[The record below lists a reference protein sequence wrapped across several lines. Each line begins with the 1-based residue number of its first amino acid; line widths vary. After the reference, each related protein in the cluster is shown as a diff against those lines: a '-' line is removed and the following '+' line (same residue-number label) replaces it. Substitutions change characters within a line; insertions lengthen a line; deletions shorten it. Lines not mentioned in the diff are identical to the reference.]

1 MSYVTEINGFHK
13 WIQTHPELP
22 ISARLL
28 WFTLMH
34 YNNSCGW
41 KRVFNV
47 PMSLLM
53 GDSGL
58 SRSSIVRAR
67 QILQALG
74 RIRYTTRPGM
84 KATEYELLPMSNEP
98 GIATGYD
105 TYDTRRDTG
114 HDTVCDTRHDTPHDT
129 GHDIEY
135 DTACDT
141 PYDTVYD
148 TSHDTVSDTPYDI
161 AHNTQAGH
169 IPRLDQT
176 NTITNT
182 IQDTNTRQDN
192 QTRPDSLYEF
202 SFSGGEKKEK
212 EKKEKEKKENAY
224 RSDNADMHGNTMYD
238 DEMHDG
244 TIHDGTMYDDTM
256 CDDTMYDDTMHDNT
270 MHDSKVYDDTM
281 YDDNMCNNKVY
292 DDNMY
297 NDNMRDEKIKEAEFV
312 PPTVEMVEAYCKER
326 GNVIDPELFVAYY
339 DSVGWVRGKYPMK
352 DWKAAVRSWEKYD
365 AEYREN
371 GYY

>member
-1 MSYVTEINGFHK
+1 MSYINEINGFHK
-13 WIQTHPELP
+13 WVQTHPELP
-22 ISARLL
+22 TSARIL

-47 PMSLLM
+47 PISLLM

-67 QILQALG
+67 KLLQESG
-74 RIRYTTRPGM
+74 RIRYTTRSDM
-84 KATEYELLPMSNEP
+84 KATEYELLPMSDEP

-105 TYDTRRDTG
+105 TYTTRRDMG
-114 HDTVCDTRHDTPHDT
+114 R
-129 GHDIEY
+129 
-135 DTACDT
+135 
-141 PYDTVYD
+141 DTVYD
-148 TSHDTVSDTPYDI
+148 TERDTLHDTVYDTWHDTKDDTVYDTPHDIVYDNTCDI
-161 AHNTQAGH
+161 AHDTQDGH

-176 NTITNT
+176 RQDQTNT

-192 QTRPDSLYEF
+192 QTRPDSLSEF
-202 SFSGGEKKEK
+202 SFSGG

-224 RSDNADMHGNTMYD
+224 RSDNADMHGNIMYD
-238 DEMHDG
+238 DEM
-244 TIHDGTMYDDTM
+244 HDGTMYDDTM
-256 CDDTMYDDTMHDNT
+256 CDDTMHDNNMHDN
-270 MHDSKVYDDTM
+270 KVYDDT
-281 YDDNMCNNKVY
+281 VY
-292 DDNMY
+292 DDNM
-297 NDNMRDEKIKEAEFV
+297 REEKRKEEEFI

-326 GNVIDPELFVAYY
+326 GNVIDPEMFVAYY
-339 DSVGWVRGKYPMK
+339 DSIGWVRGKYPMK

>member
-67 QILQALG
+67 QILQELG

-114 HDTVCDTRHDTPHDT
+114 HDTVCDTQHDTPHDT
-129 GHDIEY
+129 GRDIEY

-148 TSHDTVSDTPYDI
+148 TSHDTAYDTVYDTPYDI
-161 AHNTQAGH
+161 AHNTQAGY
-169 IPRLDQT
+169 IPRLDQTGQDQT

-182 IQDTNTRQDN
+182 IQDINTRQDN
-192 QTRPDSLYEF
+192 QTRPDNISEF

-212 EKKEKEKKENAY
+212 IK
-224 RSDNADMHGNTMYD
+224 
-238 DEMHDG
+238 
-244 TIHDGTMYDDTM
+244 
-256 CDDTMYDDTMHDNT
+256 
-270 MHDSKVYDDTM
+270 
-281 YDDNMCNNKVY
+281 
-292 DDNMY
+292 
-297 NDNMRDEKIKEAEFV
+297 EKIKEEEFV
-312 PPTVEMVEAYCKER
+312 PPTVEMVEEYCKER

>member
-98 GIATGYD
+98 GIATGYATGYD

-114 HDTVCDTRHDTPHDT
+114 HDTVCDTQHDTPHDT
-129 GHDIEY
+129 GRDIEY

-161 AHNTQAGH
+161 AHDTQDGH

-176 NTITNT
+176 RPDQTNT

-212 EKKEKEKKENAY
+212 IKK
-224 RSDNADMHGNTMYD
+224 
-238 DEMHDG
+238 
-244 TIHDGTMYDDTM
+244 
-256 CDDTMYDDTMHDNT
+256 
-270 MHDSKVYDDTM
+270 
-281 YDDNMCNNKVY
+281 
-292 DDNMY
+292 
-297 NDNMRDEKIKEAEFV
+297 EKIKEEEFI
-312 PPTVEMVEAYCKER
+312 PPTVEMVEEYCKER

>member
-114 HDTVCDTRHDTPHDT
+114 YDTVCNTQHDTPHDT
-129 GHDIEY
+129 GRDIEY

-141 PYDTVYD
+141 PY
-148 TSHDTVSDTPYDI
+148 DTVSDTPYDI

-176 NTITNT
+176 NTI
-182 IQDTNTRQDN
+182 QDN
-192 QTRPDSLYEF
+192 QTRPDSLSEF
-202 SFSGGEKKEK
+202 SFSGGEKK
-212 EKKEKEKKENAY
+212 KKKKKKMLTVRTTLICMVTSCMMMKCMMAPC
-224 RSDNADMHGNTMYD
+224 MMTPCTM
-238 DEMHDG
+238 
-244 TIHDGTMYDDTM
+244 TT
-256 CDDTMYDDTMHDNT
+256 C
-270 MHDSKVYDDTM
+270 
-281 YDDNMCNNKVY
+281 
-292 DDNMY
+292 
-297 NDNMRDEKIKEAEFV
+297 
-312 PPTVEMVEAYCKER
+312 
-326 GNVIDPELFVAYY
+326 VITKCMMTTCITTTCVK
-339 DSVGWVRGKYPMK
+339 RK
-352 DWKAAVRSWEKYD
+352 
-365 AEYREN
+365 
-371 GYY
+371 

>member
-67 QILQALG
+67 QILQELG

-105 TYDTRRDTG
+105 MYDTRRDTG
-114 HDTVCDTRHDTPHDT
+114 HDTVYDTPHDTPHDT
-129 GHDIEY
+129 GRDIEY
-135 DTACDT
+135 DTACDI
-141 PYDTVYD
+141 
-148 TSHDTVSDTPYDI
+148 PYDI
-161 AHNTQAGH
+161 AHDTQDGH

-176 NTITNT
+176 RQDQTNT

-192 QTRPDSLYEF
+192 QSRPDNLSEF
-202 SFSGGEKKEK
+202 SFSGG

-244 TIHDGTMYDDTM
+244 TMYDDTMYDDTM
-256 CDDTMYDDTMHDNT
+256 CDDTMHDN
-270 MHDSKVYDDTM
+270 KVYDDTV
-281 YDDNMCNNKVY
+281 YDDNMRNNKVY
-292 DDNMY
+292 D
-297 NDNMRDEKIKEAEFV
+297 DNMRDEKIKEAEFV

-339 DSVGWVRGKYPMK
+339 DSIGWVRGKYPMK

>member
-1 MSYVTEINGFHK
+1 MSYINEINGFHK
-13 WIQTHPELP
+13 WVQTHPELP
-22 ISARLL
+22 TSARIL

-47 PMSLLM
+47 PISLLM

-67 QILQALG
+67 KLLQESG
-74 RIRYTTRPGM
+74 RIRYTTRSDM
-84 KATEYELLPMSNEP
+84 KATEYELLPMSDEP

-105 TYDTRRDTG
+105 TCNTRRDTE
-114 HDTVCDTRHDTPHDT
+114 HDT
-129 GHDIEY
+129 GY
-135 DTACDT
+135 DKGYATERDT
-141 PYDTVYD
+141 LHDTVYD
-148 TSHDTVSDTPYDI
+148 TWHDTKDDTVYDTPHDIVYDNTCDI
-161 AHNTQAGH
+161 AHDTQDGH

-176 NTITNT
+176 NTI
-182 IQDTNTRQDN
+182 QDN
-192 QTRPDSLYEF
+192 QTRPDSLSEF
-202 SFSGGEKKEK
+202 SFSGG

-224 RSDNADMHGNTMYD
+224 RSDNADMHGNIMYD

-244 TIHDGTMYDDTM
+244 TM
-256 CDDTMYDDTMHDNT
+256 
-270 MHDSKVYDDTM
+270 YDDTM
-281 YDDNMCNNKVY
+281 YDDNMRNNKVY
-292 DDNMY
+292 DDNMH
-297 NDNMRDEKIKEAEFV
+297 NDNMREEKIKEEEFI

-326 GNVIDPELFVAYY
+326 GNVIDPEMFVAYY
-339 DSVGWVRGKYPMK
+339 DSIGWVRGKYPMK

>member
-1 MSYVTEINGFHK
+1 MSYINEINGFHK
-13 WIQTHPELP
+13 WVQTHPELP
-22 ISARLL
+22 TSARIL

-47 PMSLLM
+47 PISLLM

-67 QILQALG
+67 KLLQELG
-74 RIRYTTRPGM
+74 RIRYTTRSDM
-84 KATEYELLPMSNEP
+84 KATEYELLPMSDEP
-98 GIATGYD
+98 GIATGYATGYD

-114 HDTVCDTRHDTPHDT
+114 HDTVCDTQHDTPHDT
-129 GHDIEY
+129 GRDIEY

-161 AHNTQAGH
+161 AHDTQDGH
-169 IPRLDQT
+169 IPRLDQTGQDQT

-182 IQDTNTRQDN
+182 IQDINTRQDN
-192 QTRPDSLYEF
+192 QTRPDNISEF

-212 EKKEKEKKENAY
+212 IK
-224 RSDNADMHGNTMYD
+224 
-238 DEMHDG
+238 
-244 TIHDGTMYDDTM
+244 
-256 CDDTMYDDTMHDNT
+256 
-270 MHDSKVYDDTM
+270 
-281 YDDNMCNNKVY
+281 
-292 DDNMY
+292 
-297 NDNMRDEKIKEAEFV
+297 EKIKEEEFV
-312 PPTVEMVEAYCKER
+312 PPTVEMVEEYCKER
-326 GNVIDPELFVAYY
+326 GNVIDPEMFVAYY

>member
-67 QILQALG
+67 QILQELG

-98 GIATGYD
+98 GIATGYATGYD

-114 HDTVCDTRHDTPHDT
+114 HDTVCDTQHDTPHDT
-129 GHDIEY
+129 GRDIEY

-148 TSHDTVSDTPYDI
+148 TSHDTVYDTPYDI

-182 IQDTNTRQDN
+182 IQDINTRQDN
-192 QTRPDSLYEF
+192 QTRPDNISEF
-202 SFSGGEKKEK
+202 SFSGGEKK
-212 EKKEKEKKENAY
+212 KK
-224 RSDNADMHGNTMYD
+224 
-238 DEMHDG
+238 
-244 TIHDGTMYDDTM
+244 
-256 CDDTMYDDTMHDNT
+256 
-270 MHDSKVYDDTM
+270 
-281 YDDNMCNNKVY
+281 
-292 DDNMY
+292 
-297 NDNMRDEKIKEAEFV
+297 
-312 PPTVEMVEAYCKER
+312 
-326 GNVIDPELFVAYY
+326 
-339 DSVGWVRGKYPMK
+339 
-352 DWKAAVRSWEKYD
+352 
-365 AEYREN
+365 
-371 GYY
+371 

>member
-98 GIATGYD
+98 GIATGYATGYD

-114 HDTVCDTRHDTPHDT
+114 HDTVCDTQHDTPHDT
-129 GHDIEY
+129 GRDIEY

-141 PYDTVYD
+141 PYDTV
-148 TSHDTVSDTPYDI
+148 SDTPYDI
-161 AHNTQAGH
+161 AHDTQDGH

-176 NTITNT
+176 RPDQTNT

-212 EKKEKEKKENAY
+212 IKK
-224 RSDNADMHGNTMYD
+224 
-238 DEMHDG
+238 
-244 TIHDGTMYDDTM
+244 
-256 CDDTMYDDTMHDNT
+256 
-270 MHDSKVYDDTM
+270 
-281 YDDNMCNNKVY
+281 
-292 DDNMY
+292 
-297 NDNMRDEKIKEAEFV
+297 EKIKEEEFI
-312 PPTVEMVEAYCKER
+312 PPTVEMVEEYCKER

>member
-47 PMSLLM
+47 PMSLIM

-114 HDTVCDTRHDTPHDT
+114 HDTVCDTQHDTPHDT
-129 GHDIEY
+129 GRDIEY

-148 TSHDTVSDTPYDI
+148 TSHDTAYDTVSDTPYDI

-176 NTITNT
+176 GQDQTNTITNT
-182 IQDTNTRQDN
+182 RQDI
-192 QTRPDSLYEF
+192 QTRPDNISEF
-202 SFSGGEKKEK
+202 SFSAGEKKEK
-212 EKKEKEKKENAY
+212 
-224 RSDNADMHGNTMYD
+224 
-238 DEMHDG
+238 
-244 TIHDGTMYDDTM
+244 
-256 CDDTMYDDTMHDNT
+256 
-270 MHDSKVYDDTM
+270 
-281 YDDNMCNNKVY
+281 
-292 DDNMY
+292 
-297 NDNMRDEKIKEAEFV
+297 IKEEEFV
-312 PPTVEMVEAYCKER
+312 PPTVEMVEEYCKER
-326 GNVIDPELFVAYY
+326 GNVIDPEMFVAYY
-339 DSVGWVRGKYPMK
+339 DSIGWVRGKYPMK